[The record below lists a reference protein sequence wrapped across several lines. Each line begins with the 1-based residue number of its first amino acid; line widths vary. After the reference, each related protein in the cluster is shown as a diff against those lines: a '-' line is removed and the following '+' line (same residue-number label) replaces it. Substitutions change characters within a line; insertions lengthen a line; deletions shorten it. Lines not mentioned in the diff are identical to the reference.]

1 MTMSGVRSLCS
12 AGEAAGGVASGMG
25 LGAEERAAARA
36 FITEVAS
43 AWARVTRGML
53 TLLLG
58 AFATACLR
66 TPCLRCLSGKSV
78 SYMP

>member
-12 AGEAAGGVASGMG
+12 AGEAAGGVASGTG
-25 LGAEERAAARA
+25 LRAAGRAAARA

-43 AWARVTRGML
+43 ACTQVTCGVS

-58 AFATACLR
+58 ASCHCMLWNT
-66 TPCLRCLSGKSV
+66 LSAV
-78 SYMP
+78 SELQTRA